1 MSLRRKLLLVALA
14 MLALPWAGWQF
25 VRQMEVLLR
34 QGQEQTLI
42 ASGKALA
49 RSLAAI
55 KAELPPPGGAL
66 YVHALETPLQVDGYA
81 DDWLALRGYSQNL
94 GPAQD
99 AQKLKLTLAE
109 NAEWLYLLIEVRDT
123 TRRRA
128 DAADVQGRQADR
140 IELGLG
146 RGTAERSYLI
156 ASAAPGSFDA
166 LARGIDGVGLP
177 VTLGGEWQ
185 EDAAGYRV
193 ELRLPRAQ
201 RPERLSLRLVDAGGS
216 AEQVIALDRLPLLAY
231 SDALAGELAQFAPE
245 ATRVRLVSGEG
256 WLLAESG
263 ELQAATAPARESA
276 AQEPSVL
283 ARWSYRWLI
292 APALQGTAGLAER
305 KPRLDAAELWQA
317 LSGVPSASWRAG
329 ASQGDV
335 VLVAALP
342 LQVRGETRGA
352 LVLEQINTALPL
364 LTDSALQRL
373 ALVSV
378 AALLLAGGVLFVFA
392 TWLSVR
398 IRRLR
403 DGAERALAADG
414 RVQGRVPLTETR
426 DELGDLARSFQQ
438 LLDAVGAY
446 TDYLRTLA
454 SKLSHELHTPLA
466 IVKSSLDNLEHHP
479 ISSDARAYV
488 VRARDGVDRLTHI
501 VRAMSES
508 SRMERAIASADG
520 EDFDLAEVVRG
531 CAEAYRSLAAP
542 RRIDCEV
549 PVQPVP
555 MHGAPELVAQ
565 ALDKLF
571 DNARSFTPETGW
583 IRITLDTTPDGVL
596 LRVANQGPE
605 LPLTMQGRLFDSLVS
620 LREGASRGEAP
631 HLGLGLYV
639 VRLVAE
645 RHGGAAAAHNLA
657 SGDGVEFSLRLRG
670 IARESAPAARRRTR
684 H

>member
-55 KAELPPPGGAL
+55 NAELPPPGGAL
-66 YVHALETPLQVDGYA
+66 YVHALETPLQIDGYA
-81 DDWLALRGYSQNL
+81 DDWLELRGYSQSL

-109 NAEWLYLLIEVRDT
+109 DASWLYLLIEVRDM

-128 DAADVQGRQADR
+128 DAADVQVQQADR

-146 RGTAERSYLI
+146 RGAAERSYLI

-166 LARGIDGVGLP
+166 IARGVDGAGLP

-201 RPERLSLRLVDAGGS
+201 RPERLSLRLVDAGG
-216 AEQVIALDRLPLLAY
+216 AADTVVMLDRLPLLAY
-231 SDALAGELAQFAPE
+231 SDALAGELVQFAPE
-245 ATRVRLVSGEG
+245 ATRARLVSGEG

-263 ELQAATAPARESA
+263 ELGTATAAAP
-276 AQEPSVL
+276 AQEPSAL

-292 APALQGTAGLAER
+292 APALQGTPGLAER

-329 ASQGDV
+329 SSQGDV

-342 LQVRGETRGA
+342 LQIRGETRGA

-364 LTDSALQRL
+364 LTDAALQRL
-373 ALVSV
+373 ALISV

-414 RVQGRVPLTETR
+414 RIQGRVPLTDTR

-488 VRARDGVDRLTHI
+488 MRARDGVDRLTHI

-520 EDFDLAEVVRG
+520 EDFDLADVVRG
-531 CAEAYRSLAAP
+531 CADAYRPLAAP
-542 RRIDCEV
+542 RRIECEV
-549 PVQPVP
+549 PAQPVP
-555 MHGAPELVAQ
+555 MHGAPELIAQ

-571 DNARSFTPETGW
+571 DNARSFTPENGW
-583 IRITLDTTPDGVL
+583 IRIALENGHDGIV

-605 LPLTMQGRLFDSLVS
+605 LPLAMQGRLFDSLVS
-620 LREGASRGEAP
+620 LREGPSRGEAP

-645 RHGGAAAAHNLA
+645 RHGGNAAAHNLA
-657 SGDGVEFSLRLRG
+657 SGEGVEFSLRLRG
-670 IARESAPAARRRTR
+670 MPRESALAPRHGRRG
-684 H
+684 

>member
-34 QGQEQTLI
+34 EGQEQTLV

-55 KAELPPPGGAL
+55 NAELPPPGEAL
-66 YVHALETPLQVDGYA
+66 YVHELDGALQVDGYA
-81 DDWLALRGYSQNL
+81 DDWLALRSYSQNL

-109 NAEWLYLLIEVRDT
+109 DSAWLYLLIEARDT

-128 DAADVQGRQADR
+128 DARDVQASQADR
-140 IELGLG
+140 VELTLE
-146 RGTAERSYLI
+146 RGEAQRGYLI

-166 LARGIDGVGLP
+166 VPRGLDGGGLP
-177 VTLGGEWQ
+177 LTLSGEWQ
-185 EDAAGYRV
+185 EDAAGYRI
-193 ELRLPRAQ
+193 ELRLPLAQ
-201 RPERLSLRLVDAGGS
+201 RPERLSLRLTDAGGAS
-216 AEQVIALDRLPLLAY
+216 EQQVVALDQLPLLGY
-231 SDALAGELAQFAPE
+231 SATLSTELAQFAPE
-245 ATRVRLVSGEG
+245 ATRVRLVNGEG

-263 ELQAATAPARESA
+263 ELKAQAAGP
-276 AQEPSVL
+276 AQEPSAL

-292 APALQGTAGLAER
+292 APALQGTASLAQR
-305 KPRLDAAELWQA
+305 RPRLDAAELWQA
-317 LSGVPSASWRAG
+317 LSGLPSASWRAG
-329 ASQGDV
+329 TDPGDV

-352 LVLEQINTALPL
+352 LLLEQVNTALPL
-364 LTDSALQRL
+364 LTDAALQRL

-392 TWLSVR
+392 TWLSIR

-414 RVQGRVPLTETR
+414 RIQGRVPLTENR

-479 ISSDARAYV
+479 VSAEARAYV
-488 VRARDGVDRLTHI
+488 LRARDGVDRLAHI

-508 SRMERAIASADG
+508 SRMERAIAAADG

-531 CAEAYRSLAAP
+531 CAEAYRPLAAP
-542 RRIDCEV
+542 RRVDCDV
-549 PVQPVP
+549 PAQPVP

-571 DNARSFTPETGW
+571 DNARSFTPESGW
-583 IRITLDTTPDGVL
+583 IRIALETGVDGAV

-605 LPLTMQGRLFDSLVS
+605 LPQAMQGRLFDSLVS
-620 LREGASRGEAP
+620 LREGASRSEAP

-645 RHGGAAAAHNLA
+645 RHRGSAAAHNLA
-657 SGDGVEFSLRLRG
+657 GGGGVEFVLRLRG
-670 IARESAPAARRRTR
+670 MERSGVGMRS
-684 H
+684 

>member
-42 ASGKALA
+42 ASGKALT

-55 KAELPPPGGAL
+55 NAELPPPGDAV
-66 YVHALETPLQVDGYA
+66 YVHELDAPLQIDGYA
-81 DDWLALRGYSQNL
+81 DDWLGLRAYSQNL
-94 GPAQD
+94 GPDQD

-109 NAEWLYLLIEVRDT
+109 DAAWLYVLIEVRDT

-128 DAADVQGRQADR
+128 DTHDVAVAQADR
-140 IELGLG
+140 IELGLD
-146 RGTAERSYLI
+146 RGGAERRYLI

-166 LARGIDGVGLP
+166 VARGADGAGLP
-177 VTLGGEWQ
+177 LTLSGEWQ
-185 EDAAGYRV
+185 EDAAGYRI
-193 ELRLPRAQ
+193 ELRLPHAQ
-201 RPERLSLRLVDAGGS
+201 RPDRLSLHLFDAGGS
-216 AEQVIALDRLPLLAY
+216 GDVALDRMPLLAY
-231 SDALAGELAQFAPE
+231 SDSLAAELAQFAPE
-245 ATRVRLVSGEG
+245 AARARLLSSEG

-263 ELQAATAPARESA
+263 QLDAPAAASPA
-276 AQEPSVL
+276 SPAQEPSAI

-292 APALQGTAGLAER
+292 APALQGSATLAER
-305 KPRLDAAELWQA
+305 KPRVDAPELWQA
-317 LSGVPSASWRAG
+317 LSGVPATSWRAG
-329 ASQGDV
+329 SGQGDV

-342 LQVRGETRGA
+342 LQLRGETRGA
-352 LVLEQINTALPL
+352 LVLEQVNTALPL
-364 LTDSALQRL
+364 LTDAALQRL
-373 ALVSV
+373 ALISV

-414 RVQGRVPLTETR
+414 RIQGRVPLTDTR

-488 VRARDGVDRLTHI
+488 LRARDGVDRLTNI

-520 EDFDLAEVVRG
+520 EDFDLADVVRG
-531 CAEAYRSLAAP
+531 CAEAYRPLVAP
-542 RRIDCEV
+542 RRIECEV
-549 PVQPVP
+549 PAQPVP
-555 MHGAPELVAQ
+555 MHGAPELIAQ
-565 ALDKLF
+565 ALDKLV
-571 DNARSFTPETGW
+571 DNARSFTPEQGW
-583 IRITLDTTPDGVL
+583 IRIALEAGSDGIV

-605 LPLTMQGRLFDSLVS
+605 LPLAMQGRLFDSLVS
-620 LREGASRGEAP
+620 LREGPSRGEAP

-639 VRLVAE
+639 VRLVTE
-645 RHGGAAAAHNLA
+645 RHGGNASAHNLA

-670 IARESAPAARRRTR
+670 MPRVAAAARRGMG
-684 H
+684 

>member
-55 KAELPPPGGAL
+55 NAELPQPGAAL
-66 YVHALETPLQVDGYA
+66 YVHELEAPLQVDGYA
-81 DDWLALRGYSQNL
+81 DDWLELRGYSQNL
-94 GPAQD
+94 GPVQD

-109 NAEWLYLLIEVRDT
+109 DAAWFYLLAEVRDG

-128 DAADVQGRQADR
+128 DARDVQVQQADR
-140 IELGLG
+140 IELSLG
-146 RGTAERSYLI
+146 RGDAERSYLI

-166 LARGIDGVGLP
+166 VPRGADGAGLP
-177 VTLGGEWQ
+177 VSLSGEWQ
-185 EDAAGYRV
+185 EDAAGYRI
-193 ELRLPRAQ
+193 ELRLPRTQ
-201 RPERLSLRLVDAGGS
+201 RPERLSLRLIDAGGGS
-216 AEQVIALDRLPLLAY
+216 DSVITLERLPLLAY
-231 SDALAGELAQFAPE
+231 SETLAAELAQFAPE
-245 ATRVRLVSGEG
+245 STRTRLISGEG

-263 ELQAATAPARESA
+263 ELAAGAGIPTAPQPSA
-276 AQEPSVL
+276 L

-292 APALQGTAGLAER
+292 APSLQGTESLAQSR
-305 KPRLDAAELWQA
+305 PRVEAAELWQA

-329 ASQGDV
+329 AGQGDV

-342 LQVRGETRGA
+342 LQLRGEIRGA
-352 LVLEQINTALPL
+352 LVLEQVNTALPL
-364 LTDSALQRL
+364 LTDAALQRL
-373 ALVSV
+373 ALVSI

-414 RVQGRVPLTETR
+414 RIQGRVPLTDTR

-531 CAEAYRSLAAP
+531 CADAYRPLAAP
-542 RRIDCEV
+542 RRVDCEV
-549 PVQPVP
+549 SAQRVP
-555 MHGAPELVAQ
+555 MHGAPELIAQ

-571 DNARSFTPETGW
+571 DNARSFTPESGW
-583 IRITLDTTPDGVL
+583 IRISLDTAADGAL

-605 LPLTMQGRLFDSLVS
+605 LPLAMQGRLFDSLVS
-620 LREGASRGEAP
+620 LREGASRSEAP

-645 RHGGAAAAHNLA
+645 RHGGSAAAHNLA
-657 SGDGVEFSLRLRG
+657 SGDGVEFTLRLRG
-670 IARESAPAARRRTR
+670 MPREPVLRSRGR
-684 H
+684 

>member
-25 VRQMEVLLR
+25 LRQMEVLLR

-42 ASGKALA
+42 ASGKALT
-49 RSLAAI
+49 RSLTAI
-55 KAELPPPGGAL
+55 NAELPPPGDAV
-66 YVHALETPLQVDGYA
+66 YVHELDAPLQIDGYA
-81 DDWLALRGYSQNL
+81 DDWIGLRAYSQNL

-99 AQKLKLTLAE
+99 AQKLKLTVAE
-109 NAEWLYLLIEVRDT
+109 DAAWMYLLIEVRDT

-128 DAADVQGRQADR
+128 DARDVAVAQADR
-140 IELGLG
+140 IELGLD
-146 RGTAERSYLI
+146 RGGAERRYLI

-166 LARGIDGVGLP
+166 LARGADGAGLP

-201 RPERLSLRLVDAGGS
+201 RPERLSLHLLDAGGNGD
-216 AEQVIALDRLPLLAY
+216 VTLDRMPLLAY
-231 SDALAGELAQFAPE
+231 SDSLAAELAQFAPE
-245 ATRVRLVSGEG
+245 STRARLLSSEG

-263 ELQAATAPARESA
+263 GLDTAAAASS
-276 AQEPSVL
+276 AQEPSAL

-292 APALQGTAGLAER
+292 APALQGSATLAER
-305 KPRLDAAELWQA
+305 KPRVDAPELWQA
-317 LSGVPSASWRAG
+317 LSGVPATSWRAG
-329 ASQGDV
+329 SGQGDV

-342 LQVRGETRGA
+342 LQLRGETRGA
-352 LVLEQINTALPL
+352 LVLEQVNTALPL
-364 LTDSALQRL
+364 LTDAALQRL
-373 ALVSV
+373 ALISV

-414 RVQGRVPLTETR
+414 RIQGRVPLTDTR

-488 VRARDGVDRLTHI
+488 LRARDGVDRLTNI

-508 SRMERAIASADG
+508 SRMERAIASADA

-531 CAEAYRSLAAP
+531 CAEAYRPLVAP

-555 MHGAPELVAQ
+555 MHGAPELIAQ
-565 ALDKLF
+565 ALDKLV
-571 DNARSFTPETGW
+571 DNARSFTPEHGW
-583 IRITLDTTPDGVL
+583 IRIALEAGSDGIV
-596 LRVANQGPE
+596 LRVANFGPE
-605 LPLTMQGRLFDSLVS
+605 LPLAMQGRLFDSLVS

-645 RHGGAAAAHNLA
+645 RHGGSAAAHNLA
-657 SGDGVEFSLRLRG
+657 GGDGVEFSLRLRG
-670 IARESAPAARRRTR
+670 MPRVAAAARGGS
-684 H
+684 

>member
-34 QGQEQTLI
+34 EGQEQTLI

-55 KAELPPPGGAL
+55 NAELPPPGDVL
-66 YVHALETPLQVDGYA
+66 YVHELDSALQIDGYA
-81 DDWLALRGYSQNL
+81 DDWLELRGYSQNL

-99 AQKLKLTLAE
+99 AQKLKLTLAQD
-109 NAEWLYLLIEVRDT
+109 AAWLYLLIEVRDT

-128 DAADVQGRQADR
+128 DARDVQVQQADR
-140 IELGLG
+140 IDLLLF
-146 RGTAERSYLI
+146 RGSAERGYLM

-166 LARGIDGVGLP
+166 VPRGMDGAGLP
-177 VTLGGEWQ
+177 LTLSGEWQ
-185 EDAAGYRV
+185 EDAAGYRI
-193 ELRLPRAQ
+193 ELRLPLAQ
-201 RPERLSLRLVDAGGS
+201 RPDHLSLRLADTGG
-216 AEQVIALDRLPLLAY
+216 AETQSLALERLPLLGY
-231 SDALAGELAQFAPE
+231 SAALATELGQFAPE
-245 ATRVRLVSGEG
+245 ATRARLVNAEG

-263 ELQAATAPARESA
+263 ELKSEAAAGP
-276 AQEPSVL
+276 AQEPSAL

-292 APALQGTAGLAER
+292 SPALQGTPGLAQR

-317 LSGVPSASWRAG
+317 LSGLPSTSWRAG
-329 ASQGDV
+329 TGQGDV

-364 LTDSALQRL
+364 LTDAALQRL
-373 ALVSV
+373 AVISV

-466 IVKSSLDNLEHHP
+466 IVKSSLDNLEHQP
-479 ISSDARAYV
+479 ISASARAYV
-488 VRARDGVDRLTHI
+488 ARARDGVDRLTHI

-508 SRMERAIASADG
+508 SRMERAIAAAEG

-531 CAEAYRSLAAP
+531 CADAYRPLAAP
-542 RRIDCEV
+542 RIVDCEV
-549 PVQPVP
+549 PAQPVP
-555 MHGAPELVAQ
+555 IHGAPELIAQ

-583 IRITLDTTPDGVL
+583 IRIALETASDGVV

-605 LPLTMQGRLFDSLVS
+605 LPLAMQGRLFDSLVS

-645 RHGGAAAAHNLA
+645 RHRGSAAASNLA
-657 SGDGVEFSLRLRG
+657 SGEGVEFSLRLRG
-670 IARESAPAARRRTR
+670 MERVASVVRSGRT
-684 H
+684 

>member
-55 KAELPPPGGAL
+55 NAELPPPGGAV
-66 YVHALETPLQVDGYA
+66 YVHALETSLQIDGYA
-81 DDWLALRGYSQNL
+81 DDWLELRGYSQNL
-94 GPAQD
+94 GPAQE

-109 NAEWLYLLIEVRDT
+109 DASWLYLLIEVRDT

-128 DAADVQGRQADR
+128 DAGDVRVQQADR

-146 RGTAERSYLI
+146 RGAAERRYLI

-166 LARGIDGVGLP
+166 VARGADGAGLP

-201 RPERLSLRLVDAGGS
+201 RPEFLTVHLVDAGGS
-216 AEQVIALDRLPLLAY
+216 SDSVVELDRLPLLAY

-245 ATRVRLVSGEG
+245 ATRARLVSDEG

-263 ELQAATAPARESA
+263 ELRAGTADAN
-276 AQEPSVL
+276 AQEPSAL

-292 APALQGTAGLAER
+292 APALQGTPGLADR

-364 LTDSALQRL
+364 LTDAALQRL
-373 ALVSV
+373 ALISV

-414 RVQGRVPLTETR
+414 RIQGRVPLTDTR

-531 CAEAYRSLAAP
+531 CADAYRPLAAP
-542 RRIDCEV
+542 RRVECEV
-549 PVQPVP
+549 PAQPVP
-555 MHGAPELVAQ
+555 MHGAPELIAQ

-571 DNARSFTPETGW
+571 DNARSFTPESGW
-583 IRITLDTTPDGVL
+583 IRISLEHGNDAVI

-605 LPLTMQGRLFDSLVS
+605 LPLAMQGRLFDSLVS
-620 LREGASRGEAP
+620 LREGPSRGEAP

-645 RHGGAAAAHNLA
+645 RHGGNAAAHNLA
-657 SGDGVEFSLRLRG
+657 SGEGVEFSLRLRG
-670 IARESAPAARRRTR
+670 IAREAAPVVRRRTR

>member
-42 ASGKALA
+42 ASGKALT

-55 KAELPPPGGAL
+55 NAELPPPGDAV
-66 YVHALETPLQVDGYA
+66 YVHDLDSPLQIDGYA
-81 DDWLALRGYSQNL
+81 DDWLGLRAYSQNL
-94 GPAQD
+94 GPSQD

-109 NAEWLYLLIEVRDT
+109 DAAWLYLLVEVRDT

-128 DAADVQGRQADR
+128 DARDVAVAQADR
-140 IELGLG
+140 IELGLD
-146 RGTAERSYLI
+146 RGGAERRYLI

-166 LARGIDGVGLP
+166 LARGADGAGLP
-177 VTLGGEWQ
+177 ITLSGEWQ

-193 ELRLPRAQ
+193 ELRLPHAQ
-201 RPERLSLRLVDAGGS
+201 RPERLSLHLFDAGGS
-216 AEQVIALDRLPLLAY
+216 GDVTLDRLPLLAY
-231 SDALAGELAQFAPE
+231 SAPLAGELAQFAPE
-245 ATRVRLVSGEG
+245 ATRARLLSSEG

-263 ELQAATAPARESA
+263 VLDAPAAASP
-276 AQEPSVL
+276 AQEPSAI

-292 APALQGTAGLAER
+292 APALQGSAALAER
-305 KPRLDAAELWQA
+305 KPRIDAPELWQA
-317 LSGVPSASWRAG
+317 LSGVPATSWRAG
-329 ASQGDV
+329 SGQGDV

-342 LQVRGETRGA
+342 LQLRGETRGA
-352 LVLEQINTALPL
+352 LVLEQVNTALPL
-364 LTDSALQRL
+364 LTDAALQRL
-373 ALVSV
+373 ALISV

-414 RVQGRVPLTETR
+414 RIQGRVPLTDTR

-488 VRARDGVDRLTHI
+488 LRARDGVDRLTSI

-531 CAEAYRSLAAP
+531 CADAYRPLVAP

-549 PVQPVP
+549 PAQPVP
-555 MHGAPELVAQ
+555 MHGAPELIAQ
-565 ALDKLF
+565 ALDKLV
-571 DNARSFTPETGW
+571 DNARSFTPEHGW
-583 IRITLDTTPDGVL
+583 IRIALEAGADGIV

-605 LPLTMQGRLFDSLVS
+605 LPLAMQGRLFDSLVS

-645 RHGGAAAAHNLA
+645 RHGGNAAAHNLA
-657 SGDGVEFSLRLRG
+657 GGEGVEFSLRLRG
-670 IARESAPAARRRTR
+670 MPREAAAARRGAG
-684 H
+684 

>member
-42 ASGKALA
+42 ATGKALA

-55 KAELPPPGGAL
+55 NAELPQPGAAL
-66 YVHALETPLQVDGYA
+66 YVHELEAPLQIDGYA
-81 DDWLALRGYSQNL
+81 DDWLELRGYSQNL
-94 GPAQD
+94 GPVQD
-99 AQKLKLTLAE
+99 AQKLKLILAE
-109 NAEWLYLLIEVRDT
+109 DAAWFYLLAEVRDG

-128 DAADVQGRQADR
+128 DARDGQVQQADR
-140 IELGLG
+140 IELSLG
-146 RGTAERSYLI
+146 RGDAERSYLI

-166 LARGIDGVGLP
+166 VPRGGDGAGLP
-177 VTLGGEWQ
+177 VSLNGEWQ
-185 EDAAGYRV
+185 EDAAGYRI

-201 RPERLSLRLVDAGGS
+201 RPERLSLRLTDAGGS
-216 AEQVIALDRLPLLAY
+216 NDSVVTLDRLPLLAY
-231 SDALAGELAQFAPE
+231 SDALAAELAQFAPE
-245 ATRVRLVSGEG
+245 LTRTRLISGEG

-263 ELQAATAPARESA
+263 ELATGADVPA
-276 AQEPSVL
+276 AQQPSAL

-292 APALQGTAGLAER
+292 APSLQGTESLAQSR
-305 KPRLDAAELWQA
+305 PRVDAAELWQA

-329 ASQGDV
+329 EGQGDV

-342 LQVRGETRGA
+342 LQLRGEIRGA
-352 LVLEQINTALPL
+352 LIVEQVNTALPL
-364 LTDSALQRL
+364 LTDAALQRL
-373 ALVSV
+373 ALVSI

-414 RVQGRVPLTETR
+414 RIQGRVPLTDTR

-531 CAEAYRSLAAP
+531 CADAYRPLAAP
-542 RRIDCEV
+542 RQVDCDV
-549 PVQPVP
+549 PEQRVP
-555 MHGAPELVAQ
+555 MHGAPELIAQ

-571 DNARSFTPETGW
+571 DNARSFTPESGW
-583 IRITLDTTPDGVL
+583 IRIALDTTPDGAL

-605 LPLTMQGRLFDSLVS
+605 LPLAMQGRLFDSLVS

-645 RHGGAAAAHNLA
+645 RHGGSAAAHNLA
-657 SGDGVEFSLRLRG
+657 SGDGAEFTLRLRG
-670 IARESAPAARRRTR
+670 MPREPALAAHRTR
-684 H
+684 

>member
-55 KAELPPPGGAL
+55 NAELPPPGGAV
-66 YVHALETPLQVDGYA
+66 YVHALEAPLQIDGYA
-81 DDWLALRGYSQNL
+81 DDWLELRGYSQNL

-109 NAEWLYLLIEVRDT
+109 DASWLYLLVEVRDM

-128 DAADVQGRQADR
+128 DARDVQVQQADR

-146 RGTAERSYLI
+146 RGVAERSYLI

-166 LARGIDGVGLP
+166 VARGADGLGLP
-177 VTLGGEWQ
+177 LTLGGEWQ

-216 AEQVIALDRLPLLAY
+216 AEQVVALDRLPLLAY

-245 ATRVRLVSGEG
+245 ATRARLVSGEG

-263 ELQAATAPARESA
+263 ELDAAAASAPV
-276 AQEPSVL
+276 QEPSAL
-283 ARWSYRWLI
+283 ARWAYRWLI
-292 APALQGTAGLAER
+292 APALQGTRGLAER

-329 ASQGDV
+329 ASQSDV

-352 LVLEQINTALPL
+352 LVLEQTNTALAL
-364 LTDSALQRL
+364 LTDAALQRL
-373 ALVSV
+373 ALISV

-414 RVQGRVPLTETR
+414 RIQGRVPLTDTR

-508 SRMERAIASADG
+508 SRMERAIASAEG
-520 EDFDLAEVVRG
+520 EDFDLADVVRG
-531 CAEAYRSLAAP
+531 CAEAYRPLAAP
-542 RRIDCEV
+542 RRIECEV
-549 PVQPVP
+549 PARPVP

-571 DNARSFTPETGW
+571 DNARSFTPEGGW
-583 IRITLDTTPDGVL
+583 IRIALENGNDGII

-605 LPLTMQGRLFDSLVS
+605 LPLAMQGRLFDSLVS
-620 LREGASRGEAP
+620 LREGPSRGEAP

-645 RHGGAAAAHNLA
+645 RHGGNAAAYNLA
-657 SGDGVEFSLRLRG
+657 SGEGVEFSLRLRG
-670 IARESAPAARRRTR
+670 ILQEPAPAAWRRTR

>member
-55 KAELPPPGGAL
+55 NAELPQPGAAL
-66 YVHALETPLQVDGYA
+66 YVHELQAPLQVDGYA
-81 DDWLALRGYSQNL
+81 DDWLELRGYSQNL
-94 GPAQD
+94 GPVQD

-109 NAEWLYLLIEVRDT
+109 DAAWFYLLAEVRDG

-128 DAADVQGRQADR
+128 DARDVQVQQADR
-140 IELGLG
+140 IELTLG
-146 RGTAERSYLI
+146 RGEAERSYLI

-166 LARGIDGVGLP
+166 VPGGADGAGLP
-177 VTLGGEWQ
+177 VSLGGEWQ
-185 EDAAGYRV
+185 EDAAGYRI

-216 AEQVIALDRLPLLAY
+216 SDSVVTLERLPLLAY
-231 SDALAGELAQFAPE
+231 SETLAAELAQFAPE
-245 ATRVRLVSGEG
+245 STRARLISGEG

-263 ELQAATAPARESA
+263 ELATGADISTAPQPSA
-276 AQEPSVL
+276 L

-292 APALQGTAGLAER
+292 APSLQGTESLAQSR
-305 KPRLDAAELWQA
+305 PRVDAAELWQA

-329 ASQGDV
+329 AGQSDV

-342 LQVRGETRGA
+342 LQLRGEIRGA
-352 LVLEQINTALPL
+352 LILEQVNTALPL
-364 LTDSALQRL
+364 LTDAALQRL
-373 ALVSV
+373 ALVSI

-414 RVQGRVPLTETR
+414 RIQGRVPLTDTR

-488 VRARDGVDRLTHI
+488 ARARDGVDRLTHI

-508 SRMERAIASADG
+508 SRMERAISSADG
-520 EDFDLAEVVRG
+520 EDFDLADVVRG
-531 CAEAYRSLAAP
+531 CADAYRPLAAP
-542 RRIDCEV
+542 RRVDCDV
-549 PVQPVP
+549 PAQPVP
-555 MHGAPELVAQ
+555 MHGAPELIAQ

-571 DNARSFTPETGW
+571 DNARSFTPESGW
-583 IRITLDTTPDGVL
+583 IRISLEPAADGAL

-605 LPLTMQGRLFDSLVS
+605 LPLAMQGRLFDSLVS

-645 RHGGAAAAHNLA
+645 RHGGSAAAHNLA
-657 SGDGVEFSLRLRG
+657 SGDGVEFTLRLRG
-670 IARESAPAARRRTR
+670 MPREPVLATRRMR
-684 H
+684 

>member
-55 KAELPPPGGAL
+55 NAELPQPGAAL
-66 YVHALETPLQVDGYA
+66 YVHELEAPLQIDGYA
-81 DDWLALRGYSQNL
+81 DDWLELRGYSQNL
-94 GPAQD
+94 GPVQD

-109 NAEWLYLLIEVRDT
+109 DAAWFYLLAEVRDGS
-123 TRRRA
+123 RRRA
-128 DAADVQGRQADR
+128 DARDAQVQQADR
-140 IELGLG
+140 IELSLG
-146 RGTAERSYLI
+146 RGDAERGYLI

-166 LARGIDGVGLP
+166 VPRGAGGAGLP
-177 VTLGGEWQ
+177 VSLSGEWQ
-185 EDAAGYRV
+185 EDAAGYRI

-201 RPERLSLRLVDAGGS
+201 RPERLSLRLTDAGGS
-216 AEQVIALDRLPLLAY
+216 ADSVVTLERLPLLAY
-231 SDALAGELAQFAPE
+231 SKALAAELAQFAPE
-245 ATRVRLVSGEG
+245 STRARLISGEG

-263 ELQAATAPARESA
+263 ELASGAAATTAQQPSA
-276 AQEPSVL
+276 L

-292 APALQGTAGLAER
+292 APSLQGTESLAQSR
-305 KPRLDAAELWQA
+305 PRVDAAELWQA
-317 LSGVPSASWRAG
+317 LSGLPSASWRAG
-329 ASQGDV
+329 AGQGDV

-342 LQVRGETRGA
+342 LQLRGEIRGA
-352 LVLEQINTALPL
+352 LILEQVNTALPL
-364 LTDSALQRL
+364 LTDAALQRL
-373 ALVSV
+373 ALVSI
-378 AALLLAGGVLFVFA
+378 AALLAAGGVLFVFA

-414 RVQGRVPLTETR
+414 RIQGRVPLTDTR

-438 LLDAVGAY
+438 LLDAVAAY

-488 VRARDGVDRLTHI
+488 LRARDGADRLTHI

-531 CAEAYRSLAAP
+531 CADAYRPLAAP
-542 RRIDCEV
+542 RHLDGEV
-549 PVQPVP
+549 PAQRVP
-555 MHGAPELVAQ
+555 MHGAPELIAQ

-571 DNARSFTPETGW
+571 DNARSFTPESGW
-583 IRITLDTTPDGVL
+583 IRISLEIAADGAL

-605 LPLTMQGRLFDSLVS
+605 LPLAMQGRLFDSLVS

-645 RHGGAAAAHNLA
+645 RHGGSAAAHNLA
-657 SGDGVEFSLRLRG
+657 SGDGVEFTLRLRG
-670 IARESAPAARRRTR
+670 MPREPAPRSRRQ
-684 H
+684 

>member
-55 KAELPPPGGAL
+55 NAELPPPGGAL
-66 YVHALETPLQVDGYA
+66 YVHALEAPLQIDGYA
-81 DDWLALRGYSQNL
+81 DDWLELRSYSQSL

-99 AQKLKLTLAE
+99 AQKLKVTLA
-109 NAEWLYLLIEVRDT
+109 ADAAWLYLLIEVRDS

-128 DAADVQGRQADR
+128 DARDGQVQQADR
-140 IELGLG
+140 IELGLA
-146 RGTAERSYLI
+146 RGAAERSYLI
-156 ASAAPGSFDA
+156 ASAAPGSVDA
-166 LARGIDGVGLP
+166 VASGAEGTGLP
-177 VTLGGEWQ
+177 LTLGGEWQ

-193 ELRLPRAQ
+193 ELRLPASQ
-201 RPERLSLRLVDAGGS
+201 RPERLSLRVVDAGGS
-216 AEQVIALDRLPLLAY
+216 SDSVIALEKLPLLGY
-231 SDALAGELAQFAPE
+231 SAGLADELQQFAPE
-245 ATRVRLVSGEG
+245 ATRARLISGEG

-263 ELQAATAPARESA
+263 ELKFERPNSTEAQPSA
-276 AQEPSVL
+276 L

-292 APALQGTAGLAER
+292 APALQGTASLAQQR
-305 KPRLDAAELWQA
+305 PRLDAPELWQA
-317 LSGVPSASWRAG
+317 LSGVPAASWRSG

-342 LQVRGETRGA
+342 LQVHGETRGA
-352 LVLEQINTALPL
+352 LVLEQVNTALPL
-364 LTDSALQRL
+364 LTDAALQRL
-373 ALVSV
+373 ALISV
-378 AALLLAGGVLFVFA
+378 AALLAAGGVLFVFA
-392 TWLSVR
+392 TWLSIR

-414 RVQGRVPLTETR
+414 RIQGRVPLTENR

-488 VRARDGVDRLTHI
+488 MRARDGVDRLTHI

-508 SRMERAIASADG
+508 SRMERAIAAADG

-531 CAEAYRSLAAP
+531 CADAYRPLAAP
-542 RRIDCEV
+542 RRVDCEV
-549 PVQPVP
+549 PAQPVP
-555 MHGAPELVAQ
+555 MHGAPELIAQ

-571 DNARSFTPETGW
+571 DNARSFTPEQGW
-583 IRITLDTTPDGVL
+583 IRISLEQGGDGVV

-605 LPLTMQGRLFDSLVS
+605 LPQAMQGRLFDSLVS
-620 LREGASRGEAP
+620 LREGASRSEAP

-645 RHGGAAAAHNLA
+645 RHGGNAAAHNLS
-657 SGDGVEFSLRLRG
+657 SGEGVEFSLRLRG
-670 IARESAPAARRRTR
+670 MPREATLSRPRR
-684 H
+684 

>member
-42 ASGKALA
+42 ASGKALT

-55 KAELPPPGGAL
+55 NADLPPPGDAV
-66 YVHALETPLQVDGYA
+66 YVHELDAPLQIDGYA
-81 DDWLALRGYSQNL
+81 DDWLGLRAYSQNL
-94 GPAQD
+94 GPDQD
-99 AQKLKLTLAE
+99 AQKLKLTMAE
-109 NAEWLYLLIEVRDT
+109 DAAWLYVLIEVRDT

-128 DAADVQGRQADR
+128 DARDVAVAQADR
-140 IELGLG
+140 IELGLD
-146 RGTAERSYLI
+146 RGGAERRYLI

-166 LARGIDGVGLP
+166 VARGADGAGLP
-177 VTLGGEWQ
+177 LTLSGEWQ

-193 ELRLPRAQ
+193 ELRLPHAQ
-201 RPERLSLRLVDAGGS
+201 RPDRLSLHLFDAGGS
-216 AEQVIALDRLPLLAY
+216 GDVALDRMPLLAY
-231 SDALAGELAQFAPE
+231 SDSLAAELAQFAPE
-245 ATRVRLVSGEG
+245 ATRARLLSSEG

-263 ELQAATAPARESA
+263 QLAAPAAASP
-276 AQEPSVL
+276 AQEPSAI

-292 APALQGTAGLAER
+292 APALQGSTALAER
-305 KPRLDAAELWQA
+305 KPRVDAPELWQA
-317 LSGVPSASWRAG
+317 LSGVPSTSWRAG
-329 ASQGDV
+329 SEQSDV

-342 LQVRGETRGA
+342 LQLRGETRGA
-352 LVLEQINTALPL
+352 LVLEQVNTALPL
-364 LTDSALQRL
+364 LTDAALQRL
-373 ALVSV
+373 ALISV

-414 RVQGRVPLTETR
+414 RIQGRVPLTDTR

-488 VRARDGVDRLTHI
+488 LRARDGVDRLTNI

-520 EDFDLAEVVRG
+520 EDFDLADVVRG
-531 CAEAYRSLAAP
+531 CAEAYRPLVAP
-542 RRIDCEV
+542 RRIECEV
-549 PVQPVP
+549 PAQPVP
-555 MHGAPELVAQ
+555 MHGAPELIAQ
-565 ALDKLF
+565 ALDKLV
-571 DNARSFTPETGW
+571 DNARSFTPEQGW
-583 IRITLDTTPDGVL
+583 IRIALEAGSDGIV

-605 LPLTMQGRLFDSLVS
+605 LPLAMQGRLFDSLVS
-620 LREGASRGEAP
+620 LREGPSRGEAP

-639 VRLVAE
+639 VRLVTE
-645 RHGGAAAAHNLA
+645 RHGGNASAHNLA
-657 SGDGVEFSLRLRG
+657 SGDGGEFSLRLRG
-670 IARESAPAARRRTR
+670 MPRVAAAARRGMG
-684 H
+684 

>member
-55 KAELPPPGGAL
+55 NAELPQPGAAL
-66 YVHALETPLQVDGYA
+66 YVHELETPLQVDGYA
-81 DDWLALRGYSQNL
+81 DDWLDLRGYSQNL
-94 GPAQD
+94 GPVQD

-109 NAEWLYLLIEVRDT
+109 DAAWFYLLAEVRDA

-128 DAADVQGRQADR
+128 DARDGQVQQADR
-140 IELGLG
+140 IELSLG
-146 RGTAERSYLI
+146 RGEGERSYLI

-166 LARGIDGVGLP
+166 VPRGADGAGLP
-177 VTLGGEWQ
+177 VSLNGEWQ
-185 EDAAGYRV
+185 EDAAGYRI

-201 RPERLSLRLVDAGGS
+201 RPERLSLRLIDAGGS
-216 AEQVIALDRLPLLAY
+216 SDSVVTLERLPLLAY
-231 SDALAGELAQFAPE
+231 SATLAAELAQFAPE
-245 ATRVRLVSGEG
+245 STRARLISGEG

-263 ELQAATAPARESA
+263 ELAAGPADTTTPQPSA
-276 AQEPSVL
+276 L

-292 APALQGTAGLAER
+292 APSLQGTESLAQSR
-305 KPRLDAAELWQA
+305 PRVDAAELWQA

-329 ASQGDV
+329 AGQGDV

-342 LQVRGETRGA
+342 LQLRGEIRGA
-352 LVLEQINTALPL
+352 LVLEQVNTALPL
-364 LTDSALQRL
+364 LTDAALQRL
-373 ALVSV
+373 ALVSI

-414 RVQGRVPLTETR
+414 RIQGRVPLTDTR

-488 VRARDGVDRLTHI
+488 VRARDGADRLTHI

-531 CAEAYRSLAAP
+531 CADAYRPLAAP
-542 RRIDCEV
+542 RRVDCEV
-549 PVQPVP
+549 PAQRVP
-555 MHGAPELVAQ
+555 MHGAPELIAQ

-571 DNARSFTPETGW
+571 DNARSFTPESGW
-583 IRITLDTTPDGVL
+583 IRISLDSVADGAL

-605 LPLTMQGRLFDSLVS
+605 LPLAMQGRLFDSLVS

-645 RHGGAAAAHNLA
+645 RHGGSAAAHNLA
-657 SGDGVEFSLRLRG
+657 SGDGVEFTLRLRG
-670 IARESAPAARRRTR
+670 MPREPVLATRRMR
-684 H
+684 

>member
-81 DDWLALRGYSQNL
+81 DDWLALRSYSQNL

-109 NAEWLYLLIEVRDT
+109 NAEWLYLLVEVRDT

-128 DAADVQGRQADR
+128 DASDVLGRQADR

-166 LARGIDGVGLP
+166 LARGVEGVGLP

-201 RPERLSLRLVDAGGS
+201 RPERLSLRLVDAGDG
-216 AEQVIALDRLPLLAY
+216 ADQVVALDRLPLLAY

-245 ATRVRLVSGEG
+245 ATRVRMVSGEG

-263 ELQAATAPARESA
+263 ELQTAAAPAREPPV
-276 AQEPSVL
+276 QEPSAL

-292 APALQGTAGLAER
+292 APALQGTPGLAER

-364 LTDSALQRL
+364 LTDAALQRL

-479 ISSDARAYV
+479 IPSDARAYV
-488 VRARDGVDRLTHI
+488 LRARDGVDRLTHI

-520 EDFDLAEVVRG
+520 EDFDLADVVRG
-531 CAEAYRSLAAP
+531 CAEAYRPLAAP
-542 RRIDCEV
+542 RRIDCDV
-549 PVQPVP
+549 PAQPVP

>member
-55 KAELPPPGGAL
+55 NAELPQPGAAL
-66 YVHALETPLQVDGYA
+66 YVHELETPLQVDGYA
-81 DDWLALRGYSQNL
+81 DDWLDLRGYSQNL
-94 GPAQD
+94 GPVQD

-109 NAEWLYLLIEVRDT
+109 DAAWFYLLAEVRDA

-128 DAADVQGRQADR
+128 DARDVQVQQADR
-140 IELGLG
+140 IELSLG
-146 RGTAERSYLI
+146 RGDSERSYLI

-166 LARGIDGVGLP
+166 VPRGADGAGLP
-177 VTLGGEWQ
+177 VSLNGEWQ
-185 EDAAGYRV
+185 EDAAGYRI

-201 RPERLSLRLVDAGGS
+201 RPERLSLRLIDAGGS
-216 AEQVIALDRLPLLAY
+216 SDSVVTLERLPLLAY
-231 SDALAGELAQFAPE
+231 SATLAAELAQFAPE
-245 ATRVRLVSGEG
+245 STRARLISGEG

-263 ELQAATAPARESA
+263 ELATGLADTTAPQPSA
-276 AQEPSVL
+276 L

-292 APALQGTAGLAER
+292 APSLQGTESLALSR
-305 KPRLDAAELWQA
+305 PRVDAAELWQA

-329 ASQGDV
+329 AGQGDV

-342 LQVRGETRGA
+342 LQLRGEIRGA
-352 LVLEQINTALPL
+352 LVLEQVNTALPL
-364 LTDSALQRL
+364 LTDAALQRL
-373 ALVSV
+373 ALVSI

-414 RVQGRVPLTETR
+414 RIQGRVPLTDTR

-488 VRARDGVDRLTHI
+488 VRARDGADRLTHI

-520 EDFDLAEVVRG
+520 EDFDLADVVRG
-531 CAEAYRSLAAP
+531 CADAYRPLAAP
-542 RRIDCEV
+542 RRVDCEV
-549 PVQPVP
+549 PAQRVP
-555 MHGAPELVAQ
+555 MHGAPELIAQ

-571 DNARSFTPETGW
+571 DNARSFTPESGW
-583 IRITLDTTPDGVL
+583 IRISLDSVADGAL

-605 LPLTMQGRLFDSLVS
+605 LPLAMQGRLFDSLVS

-645 RHGGAAAAHNLA
+645 RHGGSAAAHNLA
-657 SGDGVEFSLRLRG
+657 SGDGVEFTLRLRG
-670 IARESAPAARRRTR
+670 MPREPVMSSRGR
-684 H
+684 

>member
-25 VRQMEVLLR
+25 VRQMETLLR

-49 RSLAAI
+49 RSLVAI
-55 KAELPPPGGAL
+55 NAELPPPGGAL
-66 YVHALETPLQVDGYA
+66 YVHVLETPVQIDGYA
-81 DDWLALRGYSQNL
+81 DDWLELRGYSQNL

-109 NAEWLYLLIEVRDT
+109 DADWLYLLAEVRDN

-128 DAADVQGRQADR
+128 DAADLQVQQADR

-166 LARGIDGVGLP
+166 IARGIEGAGLP

-193 ELRLPRAQ
+193 ELRLPRTQ
-201 RPERLSLRLVDAGGS
+201 RPERLSLRLVDAGSS
-216 AEQVIALDRLPLLAY
+216 AGQVVTLDRLPLLAY
-231 SDALAGELAQFAPE
+231 SDALAAELAQFAPE
-245 ATRVRLVSGEG
+245 STRARLVSSEG

-263 ELQAATAPARESA
+263 ELGAVAAP
-276 AQEPSVL
+276 AQEPSAL

-292 APALQGTAGLAER
+292 APALQGTSSLAER

-329 ASQGDV
+329 ANPGDV

-342 LQVRGETRGA
+342 LQVHNETRGA
-352 LVLEQINTALPL
+352 LLLEQVNTALPL
-364 LTDSALQRL
+364 LTDAALQRL

-414 RVQGRVPLTETR
+414 RIQGRVPLTDTR

-488 VRARDGVDRLTHI
+488 VRARDGVDRLTNI

-531 CAEAYRSLAAP
+531 CAEAYRPLAAP
-542 RRIDCEV
+542 RRVDCEV
-549 PVQPVP
+549 PAQAVP
-555 MHGAPELVAQ
+555 MHGAPELIAQ
-565 ALDKLF
+565 ALDKLV
-571 DNARSFTPETGW
+571 DNARSFTPEMGW
-583 IRITLDTTPDGVL
+583 IRITLEQGSEGAV

-605 LPLTMQGRLFDSLVS
+605 LPLAMQGRLFDSLVS

-645 RHGGAAAAHNLA
+645 RHGGSAAAHNLA
-657 SGDGVEFSLRLRG
+657 SGEGVEFSLRLRG
-670 IARESAPAARRRTR
+670 MPRESVLLPRPGRRE
-684 H
+684 

>member
-42 ASGKALA
+42 ASGKALT

-55 KAELPPPGGAL
+55 NADLPPPGDAV
-66 YVHALETPLQVDGYA
+66 YVHELDAPLQIDGYA
-81 DDWLALRGYSQNL
+81 DDWLGLRAYSQNL
-94 GPAQD
+94 GPDQD
-99 AQKLKLTLAE
+99 AQKLKLTMAE
-109 NAEWLYLLIEVRDT
+109 DAAWLYVLIEVRDT

-128 DAADVQGRQADR
+128 DARDVAVAQADR
-140 IELGLG
+140 IELGLD
-146 RGTAERSYLI
+146 RGGAERRYLI

-166 LARGIDGVGLP
+166 VARGADGAGLP
-177 VTLGGEWQ
+177 LTLSGEWQ

-193 ELRLPRAQ
+193 ELRLPHAQ
-201 RPERLSLRLVDAGGS
+201 RPDRLSLHLFDAGGS
-216 AEQVIALDRLPLLAY
+216 GDVALDRMPLLAY
-231 SDALAGELAQFAPE
+231 SDSLAAELAQFAPE
-245 ATRVRLVSGEG
+245 ATRARLLSSEG

-263 ELQAATAPARESA
+263 QLAAPAAASP
-276 AQEPSVL
+276 AQEPSAI

-292 APALQGTAGLAER
+292 APALQGSTALAER
-305 KPRLDAAELWQA
+305 KPRVDAPELWQA
-317 LSGVPSASWRAG
+317 LSGVPSTSWRAG
-329 ASQGDV
+329 SEQSDV

-342 LQVRGETRGA
+342 LQLRGETRGA
-352 LVLEQINTALPL
+352 LVLEQVNTALPL
-364 LTDSALQRL
+364 LTDAALQRL
-373 ALVSV
+373 ALISV

-414 RVQGRVPLTETR
+414 RIQGRVPLTDTR

-488 VRARDGVDRLTHI
+488 LRARDGVDRLTSI

-531 CAEAYRSLAAP
+531 CAEAYRPLVAP
-542 RRIDCEV
+542 RRIECEV
-549 PVQPVP
+549 PAQPVP
-555 MHGAPELVAQ
+555 MHGAPELIAQ
-565 ALDKLF
+565 ALDKLV
-571 DNARSFTPETGW
+571 DNARSFTPEQGW
-583 IRITLDTTPDGVL
+583 IRIALEAGSDGIV
-596 LRVANQGPE
+596 LRVANQGLE
-605 LPLTMQGRLFDSLVS
+605 LPLAMQGRLFDSLVS
-620 LREGASRGEAP
+620 LREGPSRGEAP

-645 RHGGAAAAHNLA
+645 RHGGNAAAHNLV

-670 IARESAPAARRRTR
+670 MPRVAAATRRGAG
-684 H
+684 

>member
-55 KAELPPPGGAL
+55 NAELPATGGAL

-81 DDWLALRGYSQNL
+81 DDWLQLRGYAQNL

-109 NAEWLYLLIEVRDT
+109 DAAWLYLLVEVRDT

-128 DAADVQGRQADR
+128 DVRDLQVREADR
-140 IELGLG
+140 VELGLI
-146 RGTAERSYLI
+146 RGTAQREYLI

-166 LARGIDGVGLP
+166 VARGADGAGLP

-185 EDAAGYRV
+185 EDAAGYRI
-193 ELRLPRAQ
+193 ELRLPRTQA
-201 RPERLSLRLVDAGGS
+201 PERLSLRLVDAGGAS
-216 AEQVIALDRLPLLAY
+216 DSIVTLERLPLLAY
-231 SDALAGELAQFAPE
+231 SAALAVELAQFAPE
-245 ATRVRLVSGEG
+245 ATRARLVSSEG

-263 ELQAATAPARESA
+263 ELRAAASTPA
-276 AQEPSVL
+276 QQQPSSL

-292 APALQGTAGLAER
+292 APALQGTPGLAER

-329 ASQGDV
+329 ESQGDV

-342 LQVRGETRGA
+342 LQLRGETRGA
-352 LVLEQINTALPL
+352 LVLEQVNTALPL
-364 LTDSALQRL
+364 LTDAALQRL
-373 ALVSV
+373 AIVSV

-414 RVQGRVPLTETR
+414 RVQGRVPLTDTR

-488 VRARDGVDRLTHI
+488 LRARDGVDRLTHI

-520 EDFDLAEVVRG
+520 EDFDLADVVRG
-531 CAEAYRSLAAP
+531 CADAYRPLAAP
-542 RRIDCEV
+542 RQLDCSV
-549 PVQPVP
+549 PAQPVR
-555 MHGAPELVAQ
+555 MHGAPELIAQ

-571 DNARSFTPETGW
+571 DNARSFTPESGW
-583 IRITLDTTPDGVL
+583 IRIALETVPDGVL

-605 LPLTMQGRLFDSLVS
+605 LPVTMQGRLFDSLVS
-620 LREGASRGEAP
+620 LREGTSRSEAP

-645 RHGGAAAAHNLA
+645 RHGGSAAAHNLA
-657 SGDGVEFSLRLRG
+657 SGDGVEFTLRLRG
-670 IARESAPAARRRTR
+670 MPREAVLRSRG

>member
-42 ASGKALA
+42 ASGKALT

-55 KAELPPPGGAL
+55 NAELPPPGDAV
-66 YVHALETPLQVDGYA
+66 YVHDLDAPLQIDGYA
-81 DDWLALRGYSQNL
+81 DDWLGLRLYSQNL

-99 AQKLKLTLAE
+99 AQKLKLSVAE
-109 NAEWLYLLIEVRDT
+109 DAAWLYLLVEVRDT

-128 DAADVQGRQADR
+128 DARDVAVAQADR
-140 IELGLG
+140 IELGLD
-146 RGTAERSYLI
+146 RGGAERRYLI

-166 LARGIDGVGLP
+166 LARGADGAGLP
-177 VTLGGEWQ
+177 VTLSGEWQ

-201 RPERLSLRLVDAGGS
+201 RPERLSLHLYDAGGNGD
-216 AEQVIALDRLPLLAY
+216 VTLDRMPLLAY
-231 SDALAGELAQFAPE
+231 SDSLATELAQFAPE
-245 ATRVRLVSGEG
+245 ATRARLLSSEG

-263 ELQAATAPARESA
+263 QLDVPAAASP
-276 AQEPSVL
+276 AQEPSAI

-292 APALQGTAGLAER
+292 APALQGSATLAER
-305 KPRLDAAELWQA
+305 KPRVDAPELWQA
-317 LSGVPSASWRAG
+317 LSGVPATSWRAG
-329 ASQGDV
+329 SGQGDV

-342 LQVRGETRGA
+342 LQLRGETRGA
-352 LVLEQINTALPL
+352 LVLEQVNTALPL
-364 LTDSALQRL
+364 LTDAALQRL
-373 ALVSV
+373 ALISV

-414 RVQGRVPLTETR
+414 RIQGRVPLTDTR

-488 VRARDGVDRLTHI
+488 LRARDGVDRLTSI

-508 SRMERAIASADG
+508 SRMERAIASADA

-531 CAEAYRSLAAP
+531 CAEAYRPLVAP

-549 PVQPVP
+549 PAQPVP
-555 MHGAPELVAQ
+555 MHGAPELIAQ
-565 ALDKLF
+565 ALDKLV
-571 DNARSFTPETGW
+571 DNARSFTPEHGW
-583 IRITLDTTPDGVL
+583 IRIALESGSDGIV
-596 LRVANQGPE
+596 LRVANFGPE
-605 LPLTMQGRLFDSLVS
+605 LPLAMQGRLFDSLVS
-620 LREGASRGEAP
+620 LREGPSRGEAP

-645 RHGGAAAAHNLA
+645 RHGGNAAAHNLV
-657 SGDGVEFSLRLRG
+657 SGEGVEFSLRLRG
-670 IARESAPAARRRTR
+670 MPRAAAATRRGAG
-684 H
+684 

>member
-34 QGQEQTLI
+34 EGQEQTLI

-55 KAELPPPGGAL
+55 NAELPPPGGAL
-66 YVHALETPLQVDGYA
+66 YVHALDIQLQVDGYA
-81 DDWLALRGYSQNL
+81 DDWLELRGYSQHL
-94 GPAQD
+94 GPPQN
-99 AQKLKLTLAE
+99 AQKLKMTLA
-109 NAEWLYLLIEVRDT
+109 ADTAWLYLLIEVRDAS
-123 TRRRA
+123 RHRA
-128 DAADVQGRQADR
+128 DAATALERKTDR
-140 IELGLG
+140 IELGLERAG
-146 RGTAERSYLI
+146 AERRYLL
-156 ASAAPGSFDA
+156 ASAAPGSFEA
-166 LARGIDGVGLP
+166 QVLGGTGAGLP
-177 VTLGGEWQ
+177 LTLSGEWQ
-185 EDAAGYRV
+185 EDAAGYRI

-201 RPERLSLRLVDAGGS
+201 EPQRLSLQLFDSAAGTAPLVS
-216 AEQVIALDRLPLLAY
+216 LEKLPLLGY
-231 SDALAGELAQFAPE
+231 SAALAAELAQFAPE
-245 ATRVRLVSGEG
+245 ATRARLVSDEG
-256 WLLAESG
+256 WLMAESG
-263 ELQAATAPARESA
+263 ELGAGAAPAAE
-276 AQEPSVL
+276 QEPSAL

-292 APALQGTAGLAER
+292 APALQGTPGLAGSP
-305 KPRLDAAELWQA
+305 PRLDAAELWQA
-317 LSGVPSASWRAG
+317 LSGVPAASWRAG
-329 ASQGDV
+329 ERQGDV

-342 LQVRGETRGA
+342 LRLNGETRGA
-352 LVLEQINTALPL
+352 LVLEQVNTALPL
-364 LTDSALQRL
+364 LTDAALQRL

-414 RVQGRVPLTETR
+414 RIQGRVPLTDTR

-466 IVKSSLDNLEHHP
+466 IVKSSLDNLEHQP
-479 ISSDARAYV
+479 ISAEARAYV
-488 VRARDGVDRLTHI
+488 VRARDGTDRLTHI

-508 SRMERAIASADG
+508 SRMERAIASAEG
-520 EDFDLAEVVRG
+520 EDFDLADVVRG
-531 CAEAYRSLAAP
+531 CAEAYRALAAP
-542 RRIDCEV
+542 RRIDCEL
-549 PVQPVP
+549 PAQPVP
-555 MHGAPELVAQ
+555 MHGAPELIAQ

-571 DNARSFTPETGW
+571 DNARSFTPEAGW
-583 IRITLDTTPDGVL
+583 IRIALDSGPDGIS

-605 LPLTMQGRLFDSLVS
+605 LPLAMQGRLFDSLVS
-620 LREGASRGEAP
+620 LREGASRSEAP

-639 VRLVAE
+639 VRLVCE
-645 RHGGAAAAHNLA
+645 RHGGGAAAHNLA
-657 SGDGVEFSLRLRG
+657 GGDGVEFVLRLRG
-670 IARESAPAARRRTR
+670 MARESVLRRGG
-684 H
+684 